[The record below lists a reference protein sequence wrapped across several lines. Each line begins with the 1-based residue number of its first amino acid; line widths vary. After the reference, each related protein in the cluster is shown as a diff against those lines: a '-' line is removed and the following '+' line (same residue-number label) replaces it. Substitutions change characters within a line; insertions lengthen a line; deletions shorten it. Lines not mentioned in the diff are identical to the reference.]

1 MERIKRQL
9 ERLTGEVLGCGDTGS
24 PEYRGLSDELKL
36 FQELAKTHTLF
47 ERGTPEDPRVRQRLD
62 TLTVEILKARG
73 SAGRLDP
80 DTYMD
85 ELDTLQNLS
94 KTWMA
99 AAGIEIR
106 DEQWDRDRRS
116 ALTWDTGSGSLKTP
130 IRLTVKQREALKMLD
145 SGLYDRFLALGGSG
159 SGKSHMLVYKV
170 IRDALR
176 YKAPCLIAREKLID
190 LRAGVIDQI
199 VPRVLQ
205 QIAEANGQDKW
216 ETWVID
222 GLKFAKWTD
231 KKSVLEF
238 ATGGYV
244 RFAGLSARDL
254 SESGADK
261 ILSPSWF
268 HIMLEEVS
276 EMDYET
282 VEKVLTRLRYT
293 REDISK
299 VKRVLMMCEN
309 PPSINHWSYKRF
321 FEQKREDGSKI
332 GLEEQAGMFAC
343 LMNPKD
349 NLENLG
355 DDYIKTL
362 SQLSGANY
370 ERFYLGQFQDTEQGE
385 VLKKMNWTDNIP
397 RKTDWDKLIIYVDPT
412 PLTGKEFS
420 KFADYK
426 ASVLLGICA
435 GETYVLDIRIVRGS
449 TMDMLMNI
457 KQLYDQS
464 PNKLITDVVM
474 EDKQVPSDFKQ
485 VLATFTAMTNWVVP
499 IKRDKRMWHGDKA
512 ANIETFLQPLV
523 ENDMIWFNDK
533 WRDTDRGKEA
543 QVQWL
548 KFSRKS
554 NKFIH
559 DDIPDA
565 IMRGDTYMK
574 GRQSKRRNSGMFDLP
589 KITFIRP
596 GYIHGMPVA
605 PVLADVR
612 QTVN

>member
-1 MERIKRQL
+1 MDRIKRQL
-9 ERLTGEVLGCGDTGS
+9 ERLTGEALACADPDSDVGKRLAGELKLMQELARVHALFEKGS
-24 PEYRGLSDELKL
+24 PEDGRIRGKL
-36 FQELAKTHTLF
+36 DA
-47 ERGTPEDPRVRQRLD
+47 
-62 TLTVEILKARG
+62 LTAEILKGTSPVEAQRYLG
-73 SAGRLDP
+73 
-80 DTYMD
+80 
-85 ELDTLQNLS
+85 ELEMIQSLT
-94 KTWMA
+94 KMWMSS
-99 AAGIEIR
+99 AGIEIR

-116 ALTWDTGSGSLKTP
+116 SLTWDTGGNSLRTP
-130 IRLTVKQREALKMLD
+130 IKLTMKQREALRMLD
-145 SGLYDRFLALGGSG
+145 SGLYDKFLALGGSG

-176 YKAPCLIAREKLID
+176 YKAPCLIARDKLID

-199 VPRVLQ
+199 VPRILQ
-205 QIAEANGQDKW
+205 QIAAANEVDRW

-231 KKSVLEF
+231 KKTVIEF

-276 EMDYET
+276 ELDYET
-282 VEKVLTRLRYT
+282 VEKVMTRLRYT
-293 REDISK
+293 RSDIIK
-299 VKRVLMMCEN
+299 QKRVLMMCEN

-332 GLEEQAGMFAC
+332 GLDEQAGMFAC

-385 VLKKMNWTDNIP
+385 VLKRMNWTDNLP
-397 RKTDWDKLIIYVDPT
+397 RKTDWDKLIVYVDPT

-449 TMDMLMNI
+449 TMDMLQNI
-457 KQLYDQS
+457 KQLYDAS
-464 PNKLITDVVM
+464 PNKSITEVVM

-485 VLATFTAMTNWVVP
+485 VLATFTATTNWVVP

-523 ENDMIWFNDK
+523 ENDMIWFNEK

-574 GRQSKRRNSGMFDLP
+574 GRASKKRYKPSDVPTVQLV
-589 KITFIRP
+589 RP
-596 GYIHGMPVA
+596 GFIHGIPLA
-605 PVLADVR
+605 PTLASVR
-612 QTVN
+612 NVN